1 MRVMPLALCLTFLLV
16 AGTFTSPAQESPDR
30 RKRDP
35 RTDLVQRRSR
45 ILAPNS
51 LRQSQFH
58 TTDSGAGHQLQEIP
72 SGQPY
77 TPEQPAKQDKARS
90 LFDRVREGLATGNLG
105 LFSQSFGSQVQLNL
119 SGGESGTFS
128 GNQAY
133 YVLEKYIGSR
143 KVAHIEFTTYGES
156 SSNPY
161 ATGTMAVNTKGSREL
176 AQVYVSLSRAGD
188 RWVITQ
194 INIY

>member
-1 MRVMPLALCLTFLLV
+1 MRFTLCVVLLFL
-16 AGTFTSPAQESPDR
+16 AGTLAGSAQDNPDR
-30 RKRDP
+30 RKRDRESIP
-35 RTDLVQRRSR
+35 QRRSKTVP
-45 ILAPNS
+45 INP
-51 LRQSQFH
+51 LRQLPLK
-58 TTDSGAGHQLQEIP
+58 DSTHPGAHLQRQEIAP
-72 SGQPY
+72 GQPY
-77 TPEQPAKQDKARS
+77 RSEQVAEQREVRD
-90 LFDRVREGLATGNLG
+90 LFDNVKEGLVSGNLG

-133 YVLEKYIGSR
+133 YVIEKYLRSR
-143 KVAHIEFTTYGES
+143 KVVHLEFSTYGES

-161 ATGTMAVNTKGSREL
+161 ATGTMAMNTRGSREL
-176 AQVYVSLSRAGD
+176 AQVYVSVSRAGE